1 METTNTEEKI
11 IQAAEIE
18 FIERG
23 FDGARMQAIAD
34 KAGINK
40 ALLHYYFR
48 SKQKLFEVIFKTAI
62 KFFLPKIIGI
72 FSRNDL
78 GFQEKI
84 RLFVSAYI
92 DLISKHPHIPMFVLH
107 ELSNNASTLLKII
120 QEIKLDISPVKN
132 QIKDEIAKGT
142 IINIIPEQLILNVL
156 SLSIFPIVASPIARE
171 LLVEGNKEAYKALIE
186 ERKTHVAE
194 FVIRAISI
202 SQDNSTNQKS

>member
-1 METTNTEEKI
+1 
-11 IQAAEIE
+11 
-18 FIERG
+18 
-23 FDGARMQAIAD
+23 
-34 KAGINK
+34 
-40 ALLHYYFR
+40 
-48 SKQKLFEVIFKTAI
+48 
-62 KFFLPKIIGI
+62 
-72 FSRNDL
+72 
-78 GFQEKI
+78 
-84 RLFVSAYI
+84 
-92 DLISKHPHIPMFVLH
+92 MFVLH